1 MLKKADLLKAITEIA
16 PEKVTQAQAG
26 AVLDALVAVTHSALK
41 AGHDVAIPE
50 LGKFSTSQK
59 AERQGRNPSTGEPI
73 TISARVAAK
82 FTPAKALKDTL
93 N

>member
-1 MLKKADLLKAITEIA
+1 MKKSELINAI
-16 PEKVTQAQAG
+16 AQASSP
-26 AVLDALVAVTHSALK
+26 AVTKAQVDGVLTALVAVIHQALK
-41 AGHDVAIPE
+41 GGHDVAIPE